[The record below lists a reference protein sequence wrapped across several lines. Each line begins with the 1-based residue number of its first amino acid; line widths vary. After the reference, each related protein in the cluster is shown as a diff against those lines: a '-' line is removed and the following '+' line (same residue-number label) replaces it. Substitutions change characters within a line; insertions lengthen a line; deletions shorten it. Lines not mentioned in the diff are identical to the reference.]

1 MSRTTTNASGALTGL
16 TVRPL
21 NSTGL
26 SSSGMPPPTGPPSV
40 RAALASSAGIPPFSN
55 LLSGATSGV
64 EERLMVTVRVRPL
77 SDAGEPNCIQVQPN
91 RSRSLLFDDGS
102 RNKPKKYNYD
112 CVFGEVS
119 TQEEVYAI
127 AVAPLVHDVLNGY
140 NAAVFAYGA
149 TGSGKTHTM
158 LGPNVRSAR
167 PGQPTGG
174 LSSAF
179 MENLGPEAS
188 SSAGQSPT
196 AGNMTLSMVLPSS
209 GLMIRAVDDI
219 FNYIEQQSAAKANK
233 FKISLSYLEIYNELI
248 RDLLNPGGP
257 LELREDLRG
266 NQSVA
271 GLSEVT
277 TANRAEVVQLLLKGN
292 RARTVEPTAANQT
305 SSRSHALLS
314 ITVQHQTADGTR
326 QGRLFMTDLAGS
338 ERARKTKN
346 RGKRLQEGA
355 HINRSLLAL
364 GNCINALADGARYVN
379 FRDSKLT
386 RLLKEALSGR
396 CKTVMIAH
404 VAPEARHRDETKNT
418 LVYADRANHITTR
431 LQEPTILEVEAARD
445 ALPIAHYQSLVAE
458 LREEVNRLKI
468 KILTERPRSGAAQQR
483 QQQQQHQEQLEQKER
498 QELSSSEE
506 QVKKAE
512 LKFLR
517 EKIVQTFKQQMKLRR
532 RLLEADSHLLGLEL
546 DAERQ
551 HMVISHWQ
559 SRQGK
564 LYDRMYE
571 EEEGFDSEGNSA
583 LRSAWSELALIE
595 KEMKRYRQIRAATEH
610 ELEDCRKRGVALEN
624 ELPERISSD
633 EEREL
638 LSLLCRVHELE
649 ADKVSLQAERMA
661 RQAELRRR
669 DLQLLK
675 AERQR
680 RLCEE
685 IISTQRRII
694 EEGKLE
700 LPEDLRDLY
709 ALYQQEIHASTYT
722 AGTHTA
728 TREEALYDAKLPPIF
743 GEEKGIYSAGS
754 SSSSSEWSPPS
765 PLPPVPSEE
774 NTVNPDRAM
783 GPLVGPRLPPINRV
797 RGNYGSAQSTSSSE
811 D

>member
-1 MSRTTTNASGALTGL
+1 MSRTPNNTSGTPTGASS
-16 TVRPL
+16 VRPPNGASL
-21 NSTGL
+21 PTRGMPTGSPSVRPGL
-26 SSSGMPPPTGPPSV
+26 ASSSGTPPTSNTLPG
-40 RAALASSAGIPPFSN
+40 ASSG
-55 LLSGATSGV
+55 L

-77 SDAGEPNCIQVQPN
+77 SDSGEPNCIQAQPN

-112 CVFGEVS
+112 CVFGEAS

-127 AVAPLVHDVLNGY
+127 AVAPLVQDVLNGY

-158 LGPNVRSAR
+158 LGPNVKKPA
-167 PGQPTGG
+167 PGTG
-174 LSSAF
+174 LSS
-179 MENLGPEAS
+179 PS
-188 SSAGQSPT
+188 SDSPGSDTPGSAGGQVPGSTP
-196 AGNMTLSMVLPSS
+196 ANMVLPSS
-209 GLMIRAVDDI
+209 GLMIRAVADI
-219 FNYIEQQSAAKANK
+219 FNFIEQQPVGADN
-233 FKISLSYLEIYNELI
+233 FTISLSYLEIYNELI

-257 LELREDLRG
+257 LELREDHRG

-277 TANRAEVVQLLLKGN
+277 TASRAEVVQLLLKGN

-314 ITVQHQTADGTR
+314 ITVQHQTAAGTR

-364 GNCINALADGARYVN
+364 GNCINALAGGARYVN

-404 VAPEARHRDETKNT
+404 VAPEAKHRDETKNT

-445 ALPIAHYQSLVAE
+445 ALPMAHYQNLVAE
-458 LREEVNRLKI
+458 LREEVGRLKM
-468 KILTERPRSGAAQQR
+468 KMLTERPRSGAALQR
-483 QQQQQHQEQLEQKER
+483 QQQQQQQREPDHHQDVVLPSNE
-498 QELSSSEE
+498 EL
-506 QVKKAE
+506 VKKAE

-517 EKIVQTFKQQMKLRR
+517 EQIVQTFKQQMKLRR

-564 LYDRMYE
+564 LYDRLDE
-571 EEEGFDSEGNSA
+571 EMEDGSDSEGSSA
-583 LRSAWSELALIE
+583 LRSAWSELASIE
-595 KEMKRYRQIRAATEH
+595 KEVKRYRQIRATTEH
-610 ELEDCRKRGVALEN
+610 ELEECRKRGVALED

-669 DLQLLK
+669 DLQLLR

-680 RLCEE
+680 RLCED

-694 EEGKLE
+694 EEGKVE
-700 LPEDLRDLY
+700 LPDDLRELY

-728 TREEALYDAKLPPIF
+728 STGGTRGVTLYDTKLPPIF
-743 GEEKGIYSAGS
+743 GSERGIYSAGS
-754 SSSSSEWSPPS
+754 SSSGSEWSPPS
-765 PLPPVPSEE
+765 PLPPVDSEG

-783 GPLVGPRLPPINRV
+783 GPPVGPRLPSINRL
-797 RGNYGSAQSTSSSE
+797 RDSYGSTQSSASSDE
-811 D
+811 